1 MKTRKCSKCGIDK
14 PFGDFHKNPGGPHG
28 LSSQCKECRKEYKA
42 RNRDKIREKDREYQL
57 KRVYGISKEEHD
69 YLVESQEGI
78 CAGCGASS
86 FNQKSYHLAVD
97 HDHETGTIRGLLC
110 LKCNRI
116 LGLAQDNPDLLRKL
130 ADYLEHGVAEVGSQ
144 TLRNKNAQGQDV
156 RPEIGQSWMNCENM
170 AEERRPS
177 IPVVV

>member
-1 MKTRKCSKCGIDK
+1 MKNEDALI
-14 PFGDFHKNPGGPHG
+14 G
-28 LSSQCKECRKEYKA
+28 LRSEEYDELL
-42 RNRDKIREKDREYQL
+42 NIQNG
-57 KRVYGISKEEHD
+57 V
-69 YLVESQEGI
+69 
-78 CAGCGASS
+78 CAGCGATE
-86 FNQKSYHLAVD
+86 FNGKSYHLAVD

-144 TLRNKNAQGQDV
+144 TLRNKNGRGQDV
-156 RPEIGQSWMNCENM
+156 RPSGAILDETSKM

-177 IPVVV
+177 RLAV